1 MPLKDLDKACLKE
14 KDPKVLKRIQA
25 VRLVEIKI
33 ERLGISK
40 TQACKITA
48 EELQMSFSSVRNHIR
63 KYNKHGIEGLRDL
76 PRPGRPPIYPQKQV
90 DKAIASLKKRG
101 GRITPRLLV
110 AGLQKIQKGG
120 PRMSLGHA
128 RHVMKAR
135 RMSPK
140 KAQHVNVAAAKPRE
154 VYRWRAVFIP
164 LILALR
170 ALGYT
175 VMVADEMV
183 VLQDAN
189 GDAVYWSKISVP
201 VKVPYIGDHDKFVA
215 LGTTTEPDKKGR
227 AKRCHVTAEK
237 GNTESFIKLLTKAFK
252 ESGPCVV
259 IADRAGWHDST
270 ELKRFLRSMNG
281 KIVVILLPV
290 GSSYMNAKE
299 QDWHQTKLSDFYSE
313 YYSSIGKKMDSTVKY
328 LDTKLNPDIDI
339 WKYLARSPYAYR
351 KGIKRRKKHYGEQ
364 GALQYLINKYADPKI
379 VPHVQQI
386 IEKRGSD
393 YVCKI

>member
-1 MPLKDLDKACLKE
+1 
-14 KDPKVLKRIQA
+14 
-25 VRLVEIKI
+25 
-33 ERLGISK
+33 
-40 TQACKITA
+40 
-48 EELQMSFSSVRNHIR
+48 
-63 KYNKHGIEGLRDL
+63 
-76 PRPGRPPIYPQKQV
+76 
-90 DKAIASLKKRG
+90 
-101 GRITPRLLV
+101 
-110 AGLQKIQKGG
+110 
-120 PRMSLGHA
+120 
-128 RHVMKAR
+128 MKAR